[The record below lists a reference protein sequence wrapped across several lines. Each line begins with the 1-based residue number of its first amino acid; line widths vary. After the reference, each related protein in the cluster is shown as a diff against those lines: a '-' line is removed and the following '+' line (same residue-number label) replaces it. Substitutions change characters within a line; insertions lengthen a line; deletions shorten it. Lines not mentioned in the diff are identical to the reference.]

1 MKKKLYI
8 FAAFLAVFFSLNI
21 TVNAVGLYYYK
32 MVDTY
37 NSTGFNVETIF
48 NNYIKDIIVKLERI

>member
-21 TVNAVGLYYYK
+21 TVNAALYHY
-32 MVDTY
+32 TTLATS
-37 NSTGFNVETIF
+37 NSTCFNVETIL
-48 NNYIKDIIVKLERI
+48 ITI